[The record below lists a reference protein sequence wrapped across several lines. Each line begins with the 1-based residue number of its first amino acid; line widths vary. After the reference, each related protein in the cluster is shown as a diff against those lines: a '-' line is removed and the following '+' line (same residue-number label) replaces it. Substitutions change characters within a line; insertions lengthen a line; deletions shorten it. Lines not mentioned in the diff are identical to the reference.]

1 MPDALLRA
9 VELTI
14 GRRVAGL
21 LSGDHRSALYGR
33 GSELAQVRP
42 YAVGDDVRL
51 VDWAVTA
58 RTRVPHVR
66 VQLAERI
73 LVTWVV
79 LDQTASMRFGT
90 AERRKDDVA
99 LGVTIALGQAAS
111 VRGNRVGLIPFG
123 GGPAVPLPPRPG
135 RPGLVGVLAALGEE
149 GGSGVAPDLGSALG
163 VTGSVARQRALVAI
177 VSDFRGPIDWRLAL
191 VDLAGRHDVLA
202 MEVRDPREE
211 QLVDIGEVWFSDPE
225 TGRRFR
231 VDTRDARLRRRFADA
246 AAAERRQVAD
256 ALASAGANHVV
267 VSTEGDWLRT
277 LAATLRRRRR

>member
-1 MPDALLRA
+1 
-9 VELTI
+9 
-14 GRRVAGL
+14 
-21 LSGDHRSALYGR
+21 
-33 GSELAQVRP
+33 
-42 YAVGDDVRL
+42 
-51 VDWAVTA
+51 
-58 RTRVPHVR
+58 
-66 VQLAERI
+66 
-73 LVTWVV
+73 
-79 LDQTASMRFGT
+79 
-90 AERRKDDVA
+90 
-99 LGVTIALGQAAS
+99 
-111 VRGNRVGLIPFG
+111 
-123 GGPAVPLPPRPG
+123 
-135 RPGLVGVLAALGEE
+135 VGVLAALGEE

-202 MEVRDPREE
+202 VEVRDPREE